1 MLLLVGLRRMLC
13 TVLNWF
19 VFHEEVADLACSR

>member
-1 MLLLVGLRRMLC
+1 MLLLVGLRMLW

-19 VFHEEVADLACSR
+19 VVFHEEVADLACSE